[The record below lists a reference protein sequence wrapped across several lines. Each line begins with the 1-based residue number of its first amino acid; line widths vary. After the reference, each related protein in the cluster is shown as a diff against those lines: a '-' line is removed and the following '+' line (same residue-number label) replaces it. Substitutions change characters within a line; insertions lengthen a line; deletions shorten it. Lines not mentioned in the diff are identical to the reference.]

1 MTFGNNLL
9 FFFSAL
15 GAFNGFIIGI
25 YFIFFSTKK
34 NLSTYFLGA
43 LLLALS
49 IRIGKSVAYFFDY
62 NVPKTLLQVGLTACT
77 FIGPSLYFFVK
88 TEMKQVR
95 NMPALWW
102 KQILFWSI
110 LILATGIIY
119 SYENFPVLWTHYII
133 PLIYLQWGV
142 YIVFSIL
149 LVRSLLKK
157 IGRREKLK
165 PFEKWILT
173 VCAAVTSIFLA
184 YVWAFSGITRG
195 SYITGPLYFSM
206 VTYLIIFTLL
216 YRKKANDLS
225 SFAGQKYGEKK
236 MDEEEAKLIIG
247 KLKKVMMEKELFRNP
262 NLKLNDLA
270 REVKVSGH
278 QLSRVLN
285 ESMQKNFTLF
295 VNEYRINEACR
306 MLSEGT
312 NFTIDAIGE
321 EVGFNS
327 KSTFFATFKKLKGL
341 TPNAYQLASTPDL

>member
-9 FFFSAL
+9 FFFSSL
-15 GAFNGFIIGI
+15 GAFNGLIIGI
-25 YFIFFSTKK
+25 YFVFFTTRK

-62 NVPKTLLQVGLTACT
+62 NLSKTLLQVGLTACT

-88 TEMKQVR
+88 AEMKQVR
-95 NMPALWW
+95 NMPISWW
-102 KQILFWSI
+102 KQILLWSVV
-110 LILATGIIY
+110 ILAVGIFY
-119 SYENFPVLWTHYII
+119 SYTNFPFLWTHYII

-149 LVRSLLKK
+149 LVRPLLKK
-157 IGRREKLK
+157 IAGREELK

-173 VCAAVTSIFLA
+173 VCSAVTSIFLA
-184 YVWAFSGITRG
+184 YVWSISGITRG
-195 SYITGPLYFSM
+195 SYIAGPLVFSM
-206 VTYLIIFTLL
+206 VTYLVILTLL

-236 MDEEEAKLIIG
+236 MDEEEVKLIIG
-247 KLKKVMMEKELFRNP
+247 KLKKVMTEKELFRNP
-262 NLKLNDLA
+262 NLKLNDLS

-285 ESMQKNFTLF
+285 ESMQKNFTLY
-295 VNEYRINEACR
+295 VNEYRVNEACR

-327 KSTFFATFKKLKGL
+327 RSTFFATFKKIKGL
-341 TPNAYQLASTPDL
+341 TPSAWQLENTPDL